1 MSEFDKYASESN
13 EIKPERIMGWTV
25 VITLHVLAAG
35 LLLLPVSPAKQDAP
49 ARNSIQVALIEAKP
63 EPPPPPPP
71 PEEPKE
77 IVIAP
82 KKAPPVAKPTPRPPP
97 PQNNAPV
104 IDAPARAVDIAAE
117 PPAPPAPV
125 REIAP
130 AAPPQPSSGGQLVAT
145 VAPTP
150 PYPPAALRVGAQGTV
165 VLEIV
170 VGPDGSPIDVRI
182 RKSSGN
188 RDLDR
193 AAQRHVKTKWR
204 FQSTGQQHIGILP
217 VDFTLG

>member
-1 MSEFDKYASESN
+1 MSNFEKYASDSN

-35 LLLLPVSPAKQDAP
+35 LLLLPVSPAKQETTH
-49 ARNSIQVALIEAKP
+49 RNTIQVALIEPKP

-97 PQNNAPV
+97 PQNTAPV
-104 IDAPARAVDIAAE
+104 IDAPARAVDIAAD
-117 PPAPPAPV
+117 PAPPAPV
-125 REIAP
+125 QDIAP
-130 AAPPQPSSGGQLVAT
+130 PAPPPPSSGGQLVAT

-150 PYPPAALRVGAQGTV
+150 PYPPTALREGAEGTV

-170 VGPDGSPIDVRI
+170 VGPDGSPVDVKI

-193 AAQRHVKTKWR
+193 AAQRHVRTKWR
-204 FQSTGQQHIGILP
+204 FQATGQQHIGILP
-217 VDFTLG
+217 VDFKMG